1 MTDHI
6 SNKKYAIGLDIG
18 GTKTLAALVDEEGQV
33 INSILFPT
41 QSGQGLDH
49 FLMHTRK
56 AIAALK
62 NEALA
67 RNGELL
73 GIGIASAGIIDS
85 EEVKIVYAANL
96 GWRSFPIGDYL
107 TDDLG
112 LPVKLGNDANLA
124 AVAEYVW
131 GTSKKVQDLIYITI
145 STGVGAGII
154 SSGNLVK
161 GTSDSAGEFGH
172 ISTNPTGPRCNCGNF
187 GCLENY
193 SSGTAIAAKAN
204 ELLIH
209 QRNDWTTRE
218 VIEAAEAGDM
228 DAFNIIKFAGE
239 HLGYGITTMIHLFN
253 PKTIVMGGGVMAS
266 GNLLLNEAKKTIIER
281 CLPNMREHTSIYQT
295 RLGAEIGVLGAAGL
309 FFMDQS
315 YN

>member
-33 INSILFPT
+33 IKPILFPT
-41 QSGQGLDH
+41 QSDQGLDY
-49 FLMHTRK
+49 FLEHTHK
-56 AIAALK
+56 AIIALR

-67 RNGELL
+67 RKGELL

-85 EEVKIVYAANL
+85 EEIKIVYAANL
-96 GWRSFPIGDYL
+96 GWRDVPIGDYL

-131 GTSKKVQDLIYITI
+131 GTSKKVKDLIYITI

-154 SSGNLVK
+154 SSGSLIK

-172 ISTNPTGPRCNCGNF
+172 ISTNPFGPRCGCGNY

-204 ELLIH
+204 ALLI
-209 QRNDWTTRE
+209 QQKNDWTTRE
-218 VIEAAEAGDM
+218 VIQAAEAGDT
-228 DAFNIIKFAGE
+228 DAIHIIKSAGE
-239 HLGYGITTMIHLFN
+239 HLGYGITTLIHLFN
-253 PKTIVMGGGVMAS
+253 PERIVMGGGVMAS

-281 CLPNMREHTSIYQT
+281 CLPNMREHTDIHQT
-295 RLGAEIGVLGAAGL
+295 RLGTEIGVLGAAGL
-309 FFMDQS
+309 FFMDK
-315 YN
+315 